1 MAEMHKGYAAAL
13 FELSADEETNEG
25 FKVLSE
31 IFDNNPEYVQL
42 VSSPALPKKERL
54 SLLKEALGNNF
65 PENLTSFTMLMCE
78 KGVLSEFSQCA
89 KEYDKMYK
97 EWQKASVAYVRSAV
111 ALTGDEKIRLKNS
124 LEQATGRNVTLVCSV
139 EKNLV
144 GGVIVEMDGKVYDGS
159 VRRRLEDIKKVIN
172 K

>member
-65 PENLTSFTMLMCE
+65 PENLTAFTM
-78 KGVLSEFSQCA
+78 
-89 KEYDKMYK
+89 
-97 EWQKASVAYVRSAV
+97 
-111 ALTGDEKIRLKNS
+111 
-124 LEQATGRNVTLVCSV
+124 
-139 EKNLV
+139 
-144 GGVIVEMDGKVYDGS
+144 
-159 VRRRLEDIKKVIN
+159 RR
-172 K
+172 

>member
-65 PENLTSFTMLMCE
+65 PENLTFTMLMCE

-97 EWQKASVAYVRSAV
+97 EWQKASVAYVKSAA

-124 LEQATGRNVTLVCSV
+124 LEKATGRNVTLVCSV

-172 K
+172 E